1 MSLSRYIFMEKN
13 NKIKDINEY
22 KKKKKNRYRKRKF
35 RQLIKLMIKPFC
47 FICTFICIVWCMY
60 EYSEM
65 SNIKY
70 KIGELEQELHKKE
83 IERDNL
89 KLDLDLLTRSKDI
102 EQKAKEQFG
111 MDYTKEGQIEYIEV
125 K

>member
-1 MSLSRYIFMEKN
+1 MEKN

-35 RQLIKLMIKPFC
+35 RKVLKLMIKTFC
-47 FICTFICIVWCMY
+47 FICTFIVIVWCMY
-60 EYSEM
+60 GYSEM
-65 SNIKY
+65 SNKKY

-111 MDYTKEGQIEYIEV
+111 MDYTKESQIEYIEV

>member
-1 MSLSRYIFMEKN
+1 MEKN

-60 EYSEM
+60 RYSEM

-102 EQKAKEQFG
+102 EQKAKDQFG

>member
-1 MSLSRYIFMEKN
+1 MEKN

-83 IERDNL
+83 VERDNL